1 MIHVIYRQSVYL
13 IIIVM
18 LGLLLLWA
26 WIGET
31 VSERSRRYW
40 RIANAILLAGALFAI
55 VYATLLDRAVMA
67 ERVVYLAPFHSLELA
82 KQNSEAYRSMLM
94 NVFLFQPIGLCLPP
108 LLSDRRRKE
117 TRILVTVAVAV
128 LVSVS
133 VELLQYAFRLGT
145 VETDDVLCNTLGA
158 ALGAMHLMLSI
169 GKDKKQPDAAE

>member
-1 MIHVIYRQSVYL
+1 MIDIIYRQSVYL

-26 WIGET
+26 WIEEA
-31 VSERSRRYW
+31 VSERNRCYW
-40 RIANAILLAGALFAI
+40 RFANAVLLIGALLAI
-55 VYATLLDRAVMA
+55 VYATLLERTVMV
-67 ERVVYLAPFHSLELA
+67 ERVVYLAPFHSFELA

-117 TRILVTVAVAV
+117 TRILFAVAVAA

-133 VELLQYAFRLGT
+133 VESLQYAFQLGT
-145 VETDDVLCNTLGA
+145 VETDDVLFNTLGA
-158 ALGAMHLMLSI
+158 ALGAMHLMLSL